1 MTASESAPHDSAGK
15 ESAEVLRRAVVSV
28 AGHAFAEG
36 NRIDVLRNGD
46 EIFPAMLDAI
56 DAAQESV
63 DLVTF
68 VYWQGDIAQR
78 FARALADKAR
88 AGIGVRVILDGFGSN
103 PMDQALIDEMRQAG
117 AAVKR
122 FRPIVRWKLWENDH
136 RTHRKILV
144 CDNEVAFTGGVG
156 IAEEWEGD
164 ARDPSEWR
172 DTHFRIVGPV
182 VDGLRAAF
190 LTDWRDLDEPIA
202 ATDLVNAVEHGGGTS
217 SAMTINGSAQI
228 GLNDAER
235 VLEAVFAVARKQIR
249 IQTPYFNPTKRIHDL
264 LIDALDR
271 EVEVDVMIP
280 GPHID
285 KRVSDHVA
293 KDRVFPLVKA
303 GARIWEFQPTMLH
316 TKSVIVDG
324 VLSVVGSVNLN
335 RRSVEK
341 DEEVALAVLDEGV
354 ASVLAGHFDDDLSRC
369 TLLGREQ
376 FPLWKRALGK
386 ILVPFRSEM

>member
-1 MTASESAPHDSAGK
+1 MTASQSAPDDPQGK

-28 AGHAFAEG
+28 AGHAFAAR
-36 NRIDVLRNGD
+36 NMIDVLRNGD
-46 EIFPAMLDAI
+46 EIFPAMLSAI

-68 VYWQGDIAQR
+68 VYWQGAIAQR
-78 FARALADKAR
+78 FAHALAAKAR
-88 AGIGVRVILDGFGSN
+88 SGVRVRVILDGFGSN
-103 PMDQALIDEMRQAG
+103 PMDQALVEEMRRAG

-164 ARDPSEWR
+164 ARNPSEWR
-172 DTHFRIVGPV
+172 DTHFRIVGPA

-190 LTDWRDLDEPIA
+190 LTDWRDLDEPIT
-202 ATDLVNAVEHGGGTS
+202 ATDLVNTVEHGSGAS
-217 SAMTINGSAQI
+217 SVMTINGSAQI

-235 VLEAVFAVARKQIR
+235 VLEAVFAVAREQIL
-249 IQTPYFNPTKRIHDL
+249 IQTPYFNPTKRINAL
-264 LIDALDR
+264 LIEVLER
-271 EVEVDVMIP
+271 GVEVDVMIP
-280 GPHID
+280 GPNID
-285 KRVSDHVA
+285 KRVSDQVA
-293 KDRVFPLVKA
+293 KERVFPLVKA
-303 GARIWEFQPTMLH
+303 GARLWEFQPTMLH
-316 TKSVIVDG
+316 TKTVIVDG

-341 DEEVALAVLDEGV
+341 DEEVALAVLDEAV
-354 ASVLAGHFDDDLSRC
+354 ASVLTEHFEDDRSRC
-369 TLLGREQ
+369 ILLGRDQ

-386 ILVPFRSEM
+386 ILAPLRSEM